1 MNLIRFLYFGGQLE
15 AYKTNAY
22 YNSYETEAS
31 LVDECL
37 LTERRD
43 KSYTDGSLGYWP
55 TYISLSPQARGAY
68 LDWLFGE
75 RSDPETPIIMFLFI
89 FMSRAKSLIDGT
101 QEKLIIVNTFLFSMS

>member
-68 LDWLFGE
+68 LDWLFG
-75 RSDPETPIIMFLFI
+75 RDLILKLLLAMFLFI
-89 FMSRAKSLIDGT
+89 FMS
-101 QEKLIIVNTFLFSMS
+101 